1 MAIKVGLMKYEGYES
16 VGAADDLSTFEFLSI
31 GKSGRFL
38 KLIIF
43 RPMEYDNLYY
53 LAFGDIDE
61 NGLLDD
67 GVITDNG
74 DRNKILATVASAVER
89 YTSRYPE
96 RMIYFRGSTKART
109 RLYRMAIGLH
119 LEELSLT
126 YEIFA
131 QMKSQDQFI
140 KFQKN
145 MEISA
150 FVIRRK
156 VR

>member
-1 MAIKVGLMKYEGYES
+1 MKYEGYEAA
-16 VGAADDLSTFEFLSI
+16 GIADDLSTFEFLSVGRR
-31 GKSGRFL
+31 GKFL
-38 KLIIF
+38 KLIVF
-43 RPMEYDNLYY
+43 RPTEYDNLFN
-53 LAFGDIDE
+53 LVFGDMTT
-61 NGLLDD
+61 GGRLD
-67 GVITDNG
+67 VNSISDNG
-74 DRNKILATVASAVER
+74 DRNKILATIFSAIDK
-89 YTSRYPE
+89 YTKRYPE
-96 RMIYFRGSTKART
+96 RMIYFTGSTEART

-156 VR
+156 AH

>member
-1 MAIKVGLMKYEGYES
+1 MKYEGYEAA
-16 VGAADDLSTFEFLSI
+16 GIADDLSTFEFLSI

-43 RPMEYDNLYY
+43 RPTEYYNLYY
-53 LAFGDIDE
+53 LAFGDIAE

-109 RLYRMAIGLH
+109 RLYRMAIGLN

-126 YEIFA
+126 YEIYA
-131 QMKSQDQFI
+131 HIDSQDQFPI
-140 KFQKN
+140 FQKN
-145 MEISA
+145 MELSA
-150 FVIRRK
+150 FLVKRK
-156 VR
+156 TR